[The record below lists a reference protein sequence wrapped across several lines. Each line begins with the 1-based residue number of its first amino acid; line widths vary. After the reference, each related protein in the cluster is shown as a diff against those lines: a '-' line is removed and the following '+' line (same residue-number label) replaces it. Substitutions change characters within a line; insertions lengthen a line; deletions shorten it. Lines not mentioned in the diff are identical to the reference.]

1 MKKIL
6 RKIIQ
11 TIEDAPLTLTSFVVA
26 FFALIVTRLLI
37 ETSFGLFQEH
47 SFFFFFFEF
56 THTFFF
62 FLCSFLL
69 LVSLV
74 RYAGNISFEKAANVL
89 LFGFLIILTPPII
102 DNIIFHGSHFWSFYE
117 FDGFIGL
124 IKRFFTLFGDT
135 PDMGITYGV
144 RVEVV
149 VVTLALALYTFL
161 KSQSKKKAFIVALL
175 TYTALF
181 ILGTFPA
188 WLTLGILSF
197 EKGFFAIN
205 QNDVAGLFLT
215 PQYIFA
221 RDLTDFRSVLNVK
234 MSMVYSVMSAFLVGL
249 LLYREYTQYF
259 FALLRNVRL
268 PQVFYHGGL
277 LVLGMILAFFL
288 TETPFSIDF
297 FHITGTI
304 TLIIAI
310 ESAWIASVIANDCF
324 DMNIDTVTN
333 SDRPLIQKTI
343 PTELYKTMGI
353 LFFITSL
360 LFAGIVSFSA
370 LLLLLGYQ
378 SIAWLY
384 SAPPL
389 RLKRFPFI
397 ATLFAGFAGILIL
410 ITGFVVVAGAS
421 GLASLPMSILFYL
434 FFAYTLVLPIK
445 DFKDIAGDKKDFVY
459 TIPVLLGAKKAQI
472 LLGSTT
478 FLFYIFSTIILNARS
493 LFFPALFFGSLAFWT
508 IQKGEEKN
516 TSFFSF
522 RKLPGILVT
531 LTLCY
536 GITLTLLLF

>member
-1 MKKIL
+1 M
-6 RKIIQ
+6 IQ
-11 TIEDAPLTLTSFVVA
+11 TIEGAPMTLAFFVTA
-26 FFALIVTRLLI
+26 FFALIITRILI
-37 ETSFGLFQEH
+37 ENALALFQEH

-74 RYAGNISFEKAANVL
+74 RYAGAISFEKAVSVL

-117 FDGFIGL
+117 FDGFVGL

-144 RVEVV
+144 RIEVV
-149 VVTLALALYTFL
+149 IVTIALALYTFL
-161 KSQSKKKAFIVALL
+161 KSQSAKKAFVVALL
-175 TYTALF
+175 TYTVLF

-197 EKGFFAIN
+197 EKGFLTIN
-205 QNDVAGLFLT
+205 QNDVARLFLT
-215 PQYIFA
+215 PEGIFS

-234 MSMVYSVMSAFLVGL
+234 MSIVYSVMSAFLVGL
-249 LLYREYTQYF
+249 LLYKEYTQYF
-259 FALLRNVRL
+259 FALLKNVRL

-277 LVLGMILAFFL
+277 LILGMILAFFF
-288 TETPFSIDF
+288 TDTPLSIDF

-304 TLIIAI
+304 ALIIAI
-310 ESAWIASVIANDCF
+310 ESAWIASVIANDFF
-324 DMNIDTVTN
+324 DKNIDAITN
-333 SDRPLIQKTI
+333 NDRPLIQKSI
-343 PTELYKTMGI
+343 PQEVYKTMGI

-378 SIAWLY
+378 AIAWLY
-384 SAPPL
+384 SSPPL

-410 ITGFVVVAGAS
+410 IAGFLVVAGAS
-421 GLASLPMSILFYL
+421 GLASLPMSLLFYL
-434 FFAYTLVLPIK
+434 FFAYTLILPIK
-445 DFKDIAGDKKDFVY
+445 DFKDIAGDRKDHVY

-478 FLFYIFSTIILNARS
+478 FLFYIFSPIILNARS
-493 LFFPALFFGSLAFWT
+493 LFFPALLFGSLAFWT
-508 IQKGEEKN
+508 IQKGEAKN

-522 RKLPGILVT
+522 RKLPGLLLA

-536 GITLTLLLF
+536 GVVITFLLF